1 VLSGATDIDISDVAL
16 HSPEF
21 QAGTNPSS

>member
-1 VLSGATDIDISDVAL
+1 VLSGAADIDISDVAL
-16 HSPEF
+16 HSPGF